1 MNKKDCIAMLLAG
14 GEGRRLSPLT
24 SKQAKPAVPFGSKY
38 RIIDFPLSNC
48 VNSGIDTIGVLTQY
62 EADSLHQHIGD
73 GEAWGLPRTENG
85 GIALLP
91 SYGASSTGNEEYV
104 GTADAIFKNMEY
116 VDRYSPDNVLILSG
130 DHIYHM
136 DYREM
141 LKSHMSQGASATISV
156 MPVPWE
162 EAHRFGVMSIDKQYR
177 ITEFAEKPE
186 RPASNL
192 ASMGIYLF
200 KWDFLK
206 QHLIED
212 ANDPHSSHDFGKDII
227 PKMLSGS
234 MALHAYEFKGYWRDV
249 GTVQSLWDAHMDLL
263 SGDGNWALL
272 NDKWPMYTREIRTK
286 LNSVKTRYAEV
297 KSSMVHD
304 CCTVEG
310 CTERS
315 VIFGGTVIG
324 RYTKI
329 KESIVMP
336 NVEIGRNA
344 LIERAI
350 IGEGAIIKDGAIIKG
365 TANEILVIGPN
376 ETVLAKPAVRTQP
389 SRLLKEVY
397 DNTARLRAEGLS
409 S

>member
-1 MNKKDCIAMLLAG
+1 MNKKECIAMLLAG

-24 SKQAKPAVPFGSKY
+24 AKQAKPAVPFGSKY

-62 EADSLHQHIGD
+62 EAESLHQHIGD
-73 GEAWGLPRTENG
+73 GDAWGLPYTDRG

-91 SYGASSTGNEEYV
+91 SYNTGATGNAQYV
-104 GTADAIFKNMEY
+104 GTADAIYKNIEY
-116 VDRYSPDNVLILSG
+116 VDQYSPENVLVLSG

-141 LKSHMSQGASATISV
+141 IQTHTSRKALATISV

-162 EAHRFGVMSIDKQYR
+162 EAHRFGVMSIDREQR

-186 RPASNL
+186 QPASNL

-200 KWDFLK
+200 NWEFLK
-206 QHLIED
+206 QHLIAD
-212 ANDPHSSHDFGKDII
+212 ANDPDSSHDFGKDVI

-234 MALHAYEFKGYWRDV
+234 SPLHAYEFKGYWRDV

-263 SGDGNWALL
+263 SGENGWTLH
-272 NDKWPMYTREIRTK
+272 NDSWPMFTRDSRTK
-286 LNSVKTRYAEV
+286 LNSVKARNAGM
-297 KSSMVHD
+297 KASMIHD
-304 CCTVEG
+304 CCTLEG
-310 CTERS
+310 YAERS
-315 VIFGGTVIG
+315 VIFGGSEVG
-324 RYTKI
+324 RQTKI
-329 KESIVMP
+329 KDSIIMP
-336 NVEIGRNA
+336 NVLVGRNV

-365 TANEILVIGPN
+365 TANEIIVIGPN

-397 DNTARLRAEGLS
+397 DKTARLRAEGLS

>member
-1 MNKKDCIAMLLAG
+1 MKKKDCIAMLLAG

-24 SKQAKPAVPFGSKY
+24 SKLAKPAVPFGGHY

-62 EADSLHQHIGD
+62 EAESLHEHIGE
-73 GEAWGLPRTENG
+73 GEAWNLPRCADNG
-85 GIALLP
+85 ISLLP
-91 SYGASSTGNEEYV
+91 SYNAGVEEYA
-104 GTADAIFKNMEY
+104 GTADAIFKNIEY
-116 VDRYSPDNVLILSG
+116 VDSHEPENVLILSG

-141 LKSHMSQGASATISV
+141 LQFHISSEASATISV
-156 MPVPWE
+156 MPVPWD
-162 EAHRFGVMSIDKQYR
+162 EAHRFGVMSTDEQSR

-186 RPASNL
+186 KPASNL

-212 ANDPHSSHDFGKDII
+212 AMNENSSHDFGKDVI
-227 PKMLSGS
+227 PKMLAGERP
-234 MALHAYEFKGYWRDV
+234 LHAYEFKGYWRDV
-249 GTVQSLWDAHMDLL
+249 GTVQSLWEAHMDLL
-263 SGDGNWALL
+263 AKDSDWKFL
-272 NDKWPMYTREIRTK
+272 NEAWPMYTRDQASSKPRA
-286 LNSVKTRYAEV
+286 LKTRSV
-297 KSSMVHD
+297 QTKSSLIHD
-304 CCTVEG
+304 CCALEG
-310 CTERS
+310 YSERS
-315 VIFGGTVIG
+315 VLFVGTEVG

-329 KESIVMP
+329 KDSVIMP
-336 NVEIGRNA
+336 NARIGRGA

-350 IGEGAIIKDGAIIKG
+350 IGEGAVIHDGAVIKG
-365 TANEILVIGPN
+365 TADEIIVIGPY
-376 ETVLAKPAVRTQP
+376 ETVVAKPALRPQP

-397 DNTARLRAEGLS
+397 DKTARLRAEGLS

>member
-1 MNKKDCIAMLLAG
+1 MNKKNCIAMLLAG

-62 EADSLHQHIGD
+62 EAESLHQHIGD

-91 SYGASSTGNEEYV
+91 SYGTGHTGNEEYV
-104 GTADAIFKNMEY
+104 GTADAIYKNIEY
-116 VDRYSPDNVLILSG
+116 VDRFSPDNVLILSG

-141 LKSHMSQGASATISV
+141 LNSHMSQGATATISV

-162 EAHRFGVMSIDKQYR
+162 EAHRFGVMSIDEQHR
-177 ITEFAEKPE
+177 IIEFAEKPE

-212 ANDPHSSHDFGKDII
+212 AGDPHSSHDFGKDII
-227 PKMLSGS
+227 PKMLAGYNP
-234 MALHAYEFKGYWRDV
+234 LHAYKFQGYWRDV

-263 SGDGNWALL
+263 NGNSEWALL
-272 NDKWPMYTREIRTK
+272 DDKWPMYTREIRTK
-286 LNSVKTRYAEV
+286 LNSVKARHAEV
-297 KSSMVHD
+297 KLSMVHD

-310 CTERS
+310 CAEHS
-315 VIFGGTVIG
+315 VIFGGSVIG
-324 RYTKI
+324 RYTII
-329 KESIVMP
+329 KDSIVMP
-336 NVEIGRNA
+336 NVEIGRNVI
-344 LIERAI
+344 IERAI

-389 SRLLKEVY
+389 SRILKEVY
-397 DNTARLRAEGLS
+397 DSTPRLRAEGLS